1 MNILN
6 VAKHILSLTEHDFGS
21 EEQTTTTADEMSA
34 SRMLFKV
41 LKDFKDSYLN
51 ELFSYDTLDFDD
63 EFDEISEEEES
74 SEETDEYDEI
84 QDRDVRDYFTLEEME
99 MIVDWVDQ
107 HPNYTISSIK
117 NRFRKVKSMLYIQ
130 RFRKYIDQNG
140 TRVDKL
146 NKIKEFMLNEF
157 HLKRTIE
164 KEAVHDADLQLFAV
178 QKARELE
185 WDRFVA
191 SESFVTTFKKQNR
204 ISSRRYNKL
213 VSRSTNTR
221 KACSRE
227 GN

>member
-1 MNILN
+1 
-6 VAKHILSLTEHDFGS
+6 
-21 EEQTTTTADEMSA
+21 
-34 SRMLFKV
+34 
-41 LKDFKDSYLN
+41 
-51 ELFSYDTLDFDD
+51 
-63 EFDEISEEEES
+63 
-74 SEETDEYDEI
+74 
-84 QDRDVRDYFTLEEME
+84 
-99 MIVDWVDQ
+99 
-107 HPNYTISSIK
+107 
-117 NRFRKVKSMLYIQ
+117 MLYIQ

-191 SESFVTTFKKQNR
+191 SESFITTFKKQNR